1 MDQKAVR
8 LRNIL
13 TILLILLVLLSGV
26 FLLQGYLEGRFDS
39 AESLQQYIGS
49 FGPLGPLVLVVV
61 QAIQVIVPVLPG
73 FLGCAVGA
81 AMFGPW
87 GGFWCNYIGISAGSI
102 ISFLLARRFGVEL
115 VRHMVPE
122 KKYQTWTTWVNSKK
136 SYTIVLFL
144 AILLPLAPD
153 DILCYFSGLT
163 GMPVKRFTWIILLG
177 KPWCIFAYSLFFGDF
192 I

>member
-13 TILLILLVLLSGV
+13 TILLILLVLLSGI

-102 ISFLLARRFGVEL
+102 AAFFLARRFGVEL
-115 VRHMVPE
+115 VKWMIPLE
-122 KKYQTWTTWVNSKK
+122 KYEKWAEWVNTKR
-136 SYTIVLFL
+136 SYTLVLFL

-153 DILCYFSGLT
+153 DFLCYFSGLT
-163 GMPVKRFTWIILLG
+163 GMSAKRFTWIIVLG
-177 KPWCIFAYSLFFGDF
+177 KPWCILAYSLFFAYL